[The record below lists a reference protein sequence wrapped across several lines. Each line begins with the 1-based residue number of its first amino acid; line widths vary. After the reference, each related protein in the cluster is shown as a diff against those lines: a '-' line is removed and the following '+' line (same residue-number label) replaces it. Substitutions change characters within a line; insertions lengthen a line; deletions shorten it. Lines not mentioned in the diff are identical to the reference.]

1 MASPTKH
8 ELALQV
14 ADDLLTELE
23 TQDIGID
30 RSLLKAKRLA
40 RILGDSDAQSWLDLE
55 IRGYSADFRFNQL
68 GTCYKYAVAGGRIDP
83 AQGNYWQQSLPEL
96 EAIVKAEH
104 HALTAMGMP
113 TSFSPTVDNYLASGA
128 TIQVLSAFQ
137 GTLQAQKHAYRQAAQ
152 LFAAMKSALHA
163 YAMET
168 HIALQL
174 GGAAEGIFDAARAA
188 VDSFVRANVPKAA
201 EQLATITER
210 LREDDP
216 ESRSAALNS
225 CRRLLLA
232 VADSVFPPRD
242 VAYIDSKG
250 TSRQVGPE
258 QYKNRLLAAIDQ
270 CLKSQSARSL
280 LTSEIDHIASR
291 LDAIYE
297 LSSKGVHADV
307 TIEEADL
314 AVIHTYLIVA
324 EVARLSARAPT

>member
-1 MASPTKH
+1 MPSPTKH
-8 ELALQV
+8 DLALQV
-14 ADDLLTELE
+14 AEDLLAELE
-23 TQDIGID
+23 TQDIEID
-30 RSLLKAKRLA
+30 KSILKAKRLA

-55 IRGYSADFRFNQL
+55 IRGYPANFRFDQL

-83 AQGNYWQQSLPEL
+83 AEGKYWRQSLPEL
-96 EAIVKAEH
+96 QAMVKAEH

-113 TSFSPTVDNYLASGA
+113 ASFSPTVDNYIASGA
-128 TIQVLSAFQ
+128 TINVLSAFQ
-137 GTLQAQKHAYRQAAQ
+137 GSLQAQKQAYTQAAH
-152 LFAAMKSALHA
+152 LFASMKSALHA

-174 GGAAEGIFDAARAA
+174 GGAAEGIFEAARAE

-201 EQLATITER
+201 EQLAAIAER

-242 VAYIDSKG
+242 AQYTDSRG
-250 TSRQVGPE
+250 TSRLVGPE
-258 QYKNRLLAAIDQ
+258 QYKNRILAAIDQ
-270 CLKSQSARSL
+270 HLTSDSAQSL
-280 LTSEIDHIASR
+280 LASEIDHLASR
-291 LDAIYE
+291 LDAVHDM
-297 LSSKGVHADV
+297 SSKGVHADV
-307 TIEEADL
+307 TTEEARL